1 MAKARNREFDSD
13 PGPIS
18 QEGRATT
25 HPELCRKCAVP
36 VSKSIHNGC
45 DFCVD
50 LAFDEG
56 ILCDLTRSVQNWNEF
71 GCYAFRPVSKPRL
84 SPIESAE
91 DLQDDQKP
99 RIRMFADDALLSSDR
114 FRYRHALAVQ
124 RIRSDPDSV
133 NVDLKYH
140 LAWNVARR
148 KPVFSQPA
156 DARRLIDNA
165 FSARGKQIGGSAG
178 VLWLAPDHVHVY
190 MESDGE
196 KSIETIVKVLKR
208 VSFHALRAS
217 DVPSSGKG
225 RIKWEK
231 VYFVETIG

>member
-1 MAKARNREFDSD
+1 MTANCLCTTWTESSTSKADHYTPGIEGPRDQPNMAKARNREFDSD

-124 RIRSDPDSV
+124 RIRSGPGQCECRSQISSCV
-133 NVDLKYH
+133 ECSPQK
-140 LAWNVARR
+140 ARL
-148 KPVFSQPA
+148 FTA
-156 DARRLIDNA
+156 CRR
-165 FSARGKQIGGSAG
+165 
-178 VLWLAPDHVHVY
+178 
-190 MESDGE
+190 
-196 KSIETIVKVLKR
+196 
-208 VSFHALRAS
+208 
-217 DVPSSGKG
+217 PSPH
-225 RIKWEK
+225 R
-231 VYFVETIG
+231 